1 MLQALLLLC
10 NAQQKKHFYLNFKKS
25 TFDKTKKTN
34 MKTKEKVQTE
44 TTPEIQKLKV
54 ELSVQEW
61 EAVLAVIEQSSSPHI
76 QVKAVAAELV
86 KQLQPQ
92 IKDDKPQP
100 S

>member
-1 MLQALLLLC
+1 
-10 NAQQKKHFYLNFKKS
+10 
-25 TFDKTKKTN
+25 
-34 MKTKEKVQTE
+34 MKIKGKV
-44 TTPEIQKLKV
+44 TPVESEIQKLKV
-54 ELSVQEW
+54 ELAVQEW
-61 EAVLAVIEQSSSPHI
+61 EAVLAVIEQSTSSHI

>member
-1 MLQALLLLC
+1 
-10 NAQQKKHFYLNFKKS
+10 
-25 TFDKTKKTN
+25 
-34 MKTKEKVQTE
+34 MKIKGKV
-44 TTPEIQKLKV
+44 TPVESEIQKLKV
-54 ELSVQEW
+54 ELAVQEW
-61 EAVLAVIEQSSSPHI
+61 EAVLAVIEQSTSPHI

>member
-1 MLQALLLLC
+1 
-10 NAQQKKHFYLNFKKS
+10 
-25 TFDKTKKTN
+25 
-34 MKTKEKVQTE
+34 MKTKEE

-54 ELSVQEW
+54 ELTVQEW
-61 EAVLAVIEQSSSPHI
+61 EAVLSVIEQSTSPHI
-76 QVKAVAAELV
+76 QVKAVAAELI